1 MPVNV
6 KVLQLMYHLLLQVLM
21 KELTM
26 HQVHVALSLMDM

>member
-1 MPVNV
+1 MPVNM

-26 HQVHVALSLMDM
+26 HQVALSLMDM